1 MMDRPCQLES
11 SEDGY
16 KKQFNF
22 AYNGRTKFNRGDIV
36 VHFKREI
43 GEALGEI
50 GRYDFS
56 CIYRIVAH
64 GKHTETGE
72 NYVVYE
78 SLDNGE
84 VYIRPEDMFY
94 GPVDSTKY
102 PNVHQ
107 VYRFMKINE

>member
-1 MMDRPCQLES
+1 MIDRPLRIDAMS
-11 SEDGY
+11 RSD
-16 KKQFNF
+16 KDF

-43 GEALGEI
+43 GESEGEI

-56 CIYRIVAH
+56 YIYRIVAH

-72 NYVVYE
+72 KYVVYE
-78 SLDNGE
+78 SLEDGQ

-107 VYRFMKINE
+107 VYRFVKISK